1 MYWGTAGPEG
11 STFATPRKASLVQGF
26 VQCRDR
32 HRKGSGS
39 PLLADIPHTSPRT
52 RQAAGPPWQELS
64 RQFPWQYPM
73 AGAGRGR
80 GGPIPAAG
88 WPCPHEAAAPWP
100 PQRWLHPSPPPPL
113 LPHRRRLGGC
123 RWPDVGPDPANTAAG
138 ATLGLCR
145 VWIRPRMGRSPWCR
159 GIPFLHPVWKP
170 RWDKGS
176 DVLGHPQD
184 VASASL
190 PWLGPG
196 GQDRALRGQLLGSLL
211 VVPKTDNSPCMH
223 PALVPCPP
231 PCTPGRGQEPTQRYG
246 CCSCRRAVAVGPRV
260 LSPSPQPGPAPLCPP
275 RPDAHP

>member
-1 MYWGTAGPEG
+1 MSPVPG
-11 STFATPRKASLVQGF
+11 TPRLGQRGWGCTGGQPVPRAARLPPPARLLWRRALFSAATGTERVPVPPSSLTF
-26 VQCRDR
+26 RT
-32 HRKGSGS
+32 H
-39 PLLADIPHTSPRT
+39 PHAHT

-123 RWPDVGPDPANTAAG
+123 GWPDVGPDPANTAAG

-196 GQDRALRGQLLGSLL
+196 GQDRALRG
-211 VVPKTDNSPCMH
+211 
-223 PALVPCPP
+223 PALGVP
-231 PCTPGRGQEPTQRYG
+231 PG
-246 CCSCRRAVAVGPRV
+246 GPQNR
-260 LSPSPQPGPAPLCPP
+260 Q
-275 RPDAHP
+275 